1 MNTTD
6 TLSPFWARVCTIIKQ
21 AVGIWPVGAQR
32 GCTQP
37 RHPSNRDLRRKH
49 LLTAKPRPTSPVASS
64 QNSFTDFKT
73 MARKFCASIKLKIL
87 LPLILLTVNGCAS
100 NDPVS
105 GRIFNNASPYIVKTD
120 NGNLY
125 QVTWYSGYQGHAG
138 DEVILTND
146 HGTCSMVSKNGS
158 AQVFVKG
165 N

>member
-1 MNTTD
+1 
-6 TLSPFWARVCTIIKQ
+6 
-21 AVGIWPVGAQR
+21 
-32 GCTQP
+32 
-37 RHPSNRDLRRKH
+37 
-49 LLTAKPRPTSPVASS
+49 
-64 QNSFTDFKT
+64 
-73 MARKFCASIKLKIL
+73 MAHKLCASIKLEIL

-120 NGNLY
+120 NGSLY

-146 HGTCSMVSKNGS
+146 HGACSMVSKNGS